1 MLLNTILNH
10 VQKFKSFVFKKAQ
23 WANPE
28 KTEIEILVE
37 ARANSR
43 PICSQCGKT
52 GPRHGRQ
59 PFRRFSYLPIWG
71 LPVTLVYRTFRM
83 C

>member
-10 VQKFKSFVFKKAQ
+10 VQKFMSFVFKKAQ
-23 WANPE
+23 WANSK

-43 PICSQCGKT
+43 PICSSDIPQ
-52 GPRHGRQ
+52 
-59 PFRRFSYLPIWG
+59 LEI
-71 LPVTLVYRTFRM
+71 
-83 C
+83 